1 MSVLAGVFFYYDPG
15 ISLSPRCVVSTGCQ
29 PPNDDIDL
37 LLHWPLGTQ
46 GRLPWPFDVVPEIPF
61 AYELRDLISEVMTFR
76 CVVVVVMEV
85 MTWSSLGLFMGLD
98 GFGLTLTR
106 KLNSNS
112 FASWSKDETK
122 RGFKRLYHILARP
135 FGLERW
141 RYASLGRSSHYRL
154 PMRVSG
160 SSRGSIYLKFPGQ
173 KGIPQEAFSPL
184 FFGSV
189 ELLLDFV

>member
-1 MSVLAGVFFYYDPG
+1 MVLAARAASSGAPRVAPRPSQRRASYDPRVF
-15 ISLSPRCVVSTGCQ
+15 LTPAPQ
-29 PPNDDIDL
+29 
-37 LLHWPLGTQ
+37 
-46 GRLPWPFDVVPEIPF
+46 
-61 AYELRDLISEVMTFR
+61 
-76 CVVVVVMEV
+76 
-85 MTWSSLGLFMGLD
+85 WSY

-122 RGFKRLYHILARP
+122 RGFKRLYHILASPGAWSGRLDTSMLQICRTGP

-160 SSRGSIYLKFPGQ
+160 SSRGSVYLKFPGQ
-173 KGIPQEAFSPL
+173 KGIPQEAFSLL